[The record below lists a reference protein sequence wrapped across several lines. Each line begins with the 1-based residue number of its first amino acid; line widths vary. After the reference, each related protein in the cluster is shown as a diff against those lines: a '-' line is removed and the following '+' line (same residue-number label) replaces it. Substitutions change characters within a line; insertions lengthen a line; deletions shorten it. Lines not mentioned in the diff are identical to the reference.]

1 MPSTDHSIVTNGD
14 SPRLPHDVA
23 YLNRFDNN
31 GVNAMDSGGRQQ
43 RGEELAM
50 EPRTRESRET
60 SSDPIAER
68 NGTILQARRLLSFPA
83 GGANL

>member
-1 MPSTDHSIVTNGD
+1 MRGS
-14 SPRLPHDVA
+14 RLMDIDEVSDDIP
-23 YLNRFDNN
+23 LPNLNN

-68 NGTILQARRLLSFPA
+68 NGTILQARRLLSLPA